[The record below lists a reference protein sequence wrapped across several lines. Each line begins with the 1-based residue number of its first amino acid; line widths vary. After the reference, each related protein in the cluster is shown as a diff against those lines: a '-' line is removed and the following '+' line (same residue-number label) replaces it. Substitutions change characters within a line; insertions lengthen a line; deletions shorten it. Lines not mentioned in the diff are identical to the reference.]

1 MTIRTYNLILVI
13 LFLIIGCS
21 NDQESLSDLNES
33 WVELKAQLQ
42 RRNELGLTLIADI
55 TKPDSVAQN
64 SIETIRAGVA
74 DFKRFIDSTTNLDSL
89 TVQLT
94 KQKAL
99 ESVRVISVAMSLRMN
114 DPDFKK
120 EGFRDLQSELE
131 GAENRINV
139 AKKNFNNLCAQYK
152 RMDLL
157 YDKR

>member
-42 RRNELGLTLIADI
+42 RRNELGPNLIADI

-94 KQKAL
+94 KQKAR
-99 ESVRVISVAMSLRMN
+99 ESISLISKALNLRLN
-114 DPDFKK
+114 DSNFKK
-120 EGFRDLQSELE
+120 DDFRDLQSELE
-131 GAENRINV
+131 AAENRIHS
-139 AKKNFNNLCAQYK
+139 AKTNFNNLCVRYK

-157 YDKR
+157 FDKR